1 MRDGTNAAKTSPDLP
16 PVGAHRVV
24 VPVYIPNEDGYFRD
38 ARNVLRLS
46 LASLRKTAAGKAN
59 ITLVSNGSTDRVND
73 ELREQYREGWIDQLV
88 INRRNWGRIDAVVAA
103 ARGSF
108 EPLVTISDG
117 DVLFRSGW
125 IEAIEDLFTRFPE
138 CGAAAPVP
146 MPFALWYNTSATI
159 LGALSRGELSF
170 DKVVPDHD
178 LDRFAESV
186 GRPDIFPP
194 ETRAAQLIVNRGG
207 TVACVGCGHFIYTV
221 RREIVAGMP
230 AQPALRP
237 LGGRGSARWLDEPP
251 DRAGFWRL
259 STTRAYAW
267 HMGNCAEPWMVEEV
281 AGCASGG
288 APPVRVIPQPRLPWT
303 SRIPWPIRRVLTQ
316 GIKKTALRAVFLRTL
331 GHPHHTHRAAAR
343 EAI

>member
-1 MRDGTNAAKTSPDLP
+1 MCSSARAGSKRSRICSPASRSAAPRLRCPCRSRSGTTRPRRSSARCPAASC
-16 PVGAHRVV
+16 R
-24 VPVYIPNEDGYFRD
+24 
-38 ARNVLRLS
+38 
-46 LASLRKTAAGKAN
+46 
-59 ITLVSNGSTDRVND
+59 STRSS
-73 ELREQYREGWIDQLV
+73 RT
-88 INRRNWGRIDAVVAA
+88 
-103 ARGSF
+103 
-108 EPLVTISDG
+108 TISIA
-117 DVLFRSGW
+117 S
-125 IEAIEDLFTRFPE
+125 PQ
-138 CGAAAPVP
+138 
-146 MPFALWYNTSATI
+146 
-159 LGALSRGELSF
+159 
-170 DKVVPDHD
+170 
-178 LDRFAESV
+178 SV

-194 ETRAAQLIVNRGG
+194 ETRAAQLVVNRGG
-207 TVACVGCGHFIYTV
+207 TVACVGCGHFIYTI

-237 LGGRGSARWLDEPP
+237 LGGRSSARWLDEPP

-288 APPVRVIPQPRLPWT
+288 APSVRVVTPPRLPWT